1 MLVATM
7 TSREVFDVM
16 QKDVDRLAAFSYHKE
31 KSLMSELRKSRL
43 EMVSQSYDYHT
54 PNADYIIVLRCNRKG
69 YVSRM
74 RFAYIEESLEYVS
87 SVTQGNSRGIV
98 SYSVHLLHRYAER
111 VLHDTSLPMRKILLK
126 FCQNSVSAC
135 IYTDKDYFVSATE
148 AGLCLGK
155 YDHTRGIMVHST
167 FVSMDMLKEKQLSA
181 WQKVESIT
189 KKSLEIRNKYG
200 LKSEEYEERMR
211 ISAQELE
218 ISGDEA
224 AKIYASYFE
233 KNDE

>member
-1 MLVATM
+1 M

-31 KSLMSELRKSRL
+31 KSLMSELRKSRR

-54 PNADYIIVLRCNRKG
+54 PNADYIIVLRCNRKR

-74 RFAYIEESLEYVS
+74 RFAFIEESLEYVS

-155 YDHTRGIMVHST
+155 YDHTRGIMVHRT

-181 WQKVESIT
+181 WNKVERFVKVALDT
-189 KKSLEIRNKYG
+189 RNKYG
-200 LKSEEYEERMR
+200 MNSKEFQAILRA
-211 ISAQELE
+211 IPQEMSLSRE
-218 ISGDEA
+218 EA

-233 KNDE
+233 KEDNTIV